1 MKVGEKVSA
10 DFQSAALC
18 GLAPY
23 EIGSSNAAHI

>member
-10 DFQSAALC
+10 DFQSAARR